1 MSIENFNMPVG
12 RIVSGNPTS
21 WEDAVDYHTKQK
33 KLNDEGTPR
42 KENRVSIAYNKQ
54 EFLDKVWPYILQEVG
69 KVYPQ
74 YGNMHPDQCEMSR
87 FAWKVINGDSPNC
100 PQGSQVPYNTREGY
114 PGCYIVKISTSAFL
128 PGTFKFENGAYRK
141 VEPNEVKCGDYI
153 VANLTITAHNE
164 KDGGLYWNP
173 NGYELVGYGTEIK
186 GSGGANPMAMFGG
199 ATHQLPAGASLTP
212 ISSAPTTAQ
221 MPMAQ
226 PTNFQNTVSA
236 PAVGVTQVNG
246 MVNAGT
252 AVPQMSN
259 GGVNTVTQASMP
271 MAQPA
276 PMPAPAYDFVNNA
289 QGIQPA
295 PAAMPAQMPMA
306 QPGFT
311 QPVASAA
318 APMGMP
324 QAAPAPMAQPVQSAP
339 QQGQP
344 FNSLIQDRIPY

>member
-33 KLNDEGTPR
+33 KLNADGTPR
-42 KENRVSIAYNKQ
+42 KENRVSIAYPKQ
-54 EFLDKVWPYILQEVG
+54 EFLEKVWPYVLQEVA
-69 KVYPQ
+69 KIYPQ
-74 YGNMHPDQCEMSR
+74 YANTHPDQCEMSR
-87 FAWKVINGDSPNC
+87 FAWKIINGDSTAC

-141 VEPNEVKCGDYI
+141 VEANEVKCGDYV

-212 ISSAPTTAQ
+212 ISSAPANAQ
-221 MPMAQ
+221 IPVQGAQPAPMSAPMPMPTAAPVAQ
-226 PTNFQNTVSA
+226 PA
-236 PAVGVTQVNG
+236 
-246 MVNAGT
+246 
-252 AVPQMSN
+252 
-259 GGVNTVTQASMP
+259 
-271 MAQPA
+271 PA

-289 QGIQPA
+289 QGVQPA
-295 PAAMPAQMPMA
+295 PAPSAMPAQMPTAAPVA
-306 QPGFT
+306 QP
-311 QPVASAA
+311 
-318 APMGMP
+318 
-324 QAAPAPMAQPVQSAP
+324 APAPMAQPIQAAP

>member
-33 KLNDEGTPR
+33 KLNADGTPR

-54 EFLDKVWPYILQEVG
+54 EFLEKVWPYILQEVA
-69 KVYPQ
+69 KLYPQ
-74 YGNMHPDQCEMSR
+74 YANTHPDQCEMSR
-87 FAWKVINGDSPNC
+87 FAWKVINGDSPSC

-114 PGCYIVKISTSAFL
+114 PGCYVVKISTSAFL

-141 VEPNEVKCGDYI
+141 VESNEVKCGDYV

-186 GSGGANPMAMFGG
+186 GSGGADPMAMFGG
-199 ATHQLPAGASLTP
+199 TAHQLPAGASLTP
-212 ISSAPTTAQ
+212 ISSAPATAQ
-221 MPMAQ
+221 MPTAM
-226 PTNFQNTVSA
+226 
-236 PAVGVTQVNG
+236 PA
-246 MVNAGT
+246 
-252 AVPQMSN
+252 
-259 GGVNTVTQASMP
+259 
-271 MAQPA
+271 AQPA
-276 PMPAPAYDFVNNA
+276 PAPMAMPQAAPVAMPAPAYDFVNNA

-295 PAAMPAQMPMA
+295 PAPMAMPAQAPMA
-306 QPGFT
+306 QSAAMPGFT

-318 APMGMP
+318 AP
-324 QAAPAPMAQPVQSAP
+324 QQYAP
-339 QQGQP
+339 QTAATTA
-344 FNSLIQDRIPY
+344 PYATTFPTR

>member
-33 KLNDEGTPR
+33 KLNADGTIR

-54 EFLDKVWPYILQEVG
+54 EFLEKVWPYILQEVG
-69 KVYPQ
+69 KLYPQ
-74 YGNMHPDQCEMSR
+74 YANTHPDQCEMSR
-87 FAWKVINGDSPNC
+87 FAWKVINGDSPSC

-141 VEPNEVKCGDYI
+141 VEPNEVKCGDYV

-186 GSGGANPMAMFGG
+186 GSGGADPMAMFG
-199 ATHQLPAGASLTP
+199 AASHPLPAGASLTP
-212 ISSAPTTAQ
+212 ISSSPANAP
-221 MPMAQ
+221 MPMTQPAPAPMPAAQ
-226 PTNFQNTVSA
+226 PA
-236 PAVGVTQVNG
+236 PAPMAMPQ
-246 MVNAGT
+246 
-252 AVPQMSN
+252 AVP
-259 GGVNTVTQASMP
+259 VAMP
-271 MAQPA
+271 AQA

-295 PAAMPAQMPMA
+295 Q
-306 QPGFT
+306 GFT
-311 QPVASAA
+311 QPVASAV
-318 APMGMP
+318 APR
-324 QAAPAPMAQPVQSAP
+324 QYAP
-339 QQGQP
+339 QTAGTTAP
-344 FNSLIQDRIPY
+344 FATSFPTR

>member
-33 KLNDEGTPR
+33 KLNADGTVR
-42 KENRVSIAYNKQ
+42 KENRVSIAYPKQ

-69 KVYPQ
+69 KLYPQ
-74 YGNMHPDQCEMSR
+74 YANTHPDQCEMSR
-87 FAWKVINGDSPNC
+87 FAWKVINGDSPSC

-141 VEPNEVKCGDYI
+141 VEANEVKCGDYV

-186 GSGGANPMAMFGG
+186 GSGGADPMAMFGG
-199 ATHQLPAGASLTP
+199 AAHQLPAGASLTP
-212 ISSAPTTAQ
+212 ISSAPANAQ
-221 MPMAQ
+221 MPMQGAQ
-226 PTNFQNTVSA
+226 PINFQNTVSA

-246 MVNAGT
+246 MVNAAT
-252 AVPQMSN
+252 AVPPTSN

-271 MAQPA
+271 
-276 PMPAPAYDFVNNA
+276 APAYDFVNNA
-289 QGIQPA
+289 QGMPAAPA
-295 PAAMPAQMPMA
+295 PMAMPQAAQ
-306 QPGFT
+306 GFT

-318 APMGMP
+318 AP
-324 QAAPAPMAQPVQSAP
+324 QQYAP
-339 QQGQP
+339 QTAATTAP
-344 FNSLIQDRIPY
+344 YATTIPTR

>member
-33 KLNDEGTPR
+33 KLNADGTPR
-42 KENRVSIAYNKQ
+42 KENRVSIAYPKQ
-54 EFLDKVWPYILQEVG
+54 EFLEKVWPYILQEVG
-69 KVYPQ
+69 KLYPQ
-74 YGNMHPDQCEMSR
+74 YVNTHPDQCEMSR

-114 PGCYIVKISTSAFL
+114 PGCYVVKISTSAFL
-128 PGTFKFENGAYRK
+128 PGTFKFDNGAYRK
-141 VEPNEVKCGDYI
+141 VEANEVKCGDYV

-186 GSGGANPMAMFGG
+186 GSGGADPMAMFGG
-199 ATHQLPAGASLTP
+199 ASHQLPAGASMTP
-212 ISSAPTTAQ
+212 ISSAPAIAQ
-221 MPMAQ
+221 MPMQGAQ
-226 PTNFQNTVSA
+226 PVNFQNTVSA

-246 MVNAGT
+246 MVNAAT
-252 AVPQMSN
+252 AVPLMSN
-259 GGVNTVTQASMP
+259 GGVNTVTQAS
-271 MAQPA
+271 
-276 PMPAPAYDFVNNA
+276 MPAPAYDFVNNA

-295 PAAMPAQMPMA
+295 PAAIPAQM
-306 QPGFT
+306 
-311 QPVASAA
+311 
-318 APMGMP
+318 PMGMP
-324 QAAPAPMAQPVQSAP
+324 QAAPAPMAQPVQAAP

-344 FNSLIQDRIPY
+344 FSSLIQDRIP

>member
-33 KLNDEGTPR
+33 KLNADGTIR

-54 EFLDKVWPYILQEVG
+54 EFLEKVWPYILQEVG
-69 KVYPQ
+69 KLYPQ
-74 YGNMHPDQCEMSR
+74 YANTHPDQCEMSR
-87 FAWKVINGDSPNC
+87 FAWKVINGDSPSC

-141 VEPNEVKCGDYI
+141 VEPNEVKCGDYV

-186 GSGGANPMAMFGG
+186 GSGGADPMAMFGG
-199 ATHQLPAGASLTP
+199 ASHPLPAGASLTP
-212 ISSAPTTAQ
+212 ISSAPANAP
-221 MPMAQ
+221 MPMTQPAPAPMPAAQ
-226 PTNFQNTVSA
+226 PA
-236 PAVGVTQVNG
+236 PA
-246 MVNAGT
+246 
-252 AVPQMSN
+252 
-259 GGVNTVTQASMP
+259 P
-271 MAQPA
+271 MAMPQAAPVAMPAQA

-295 PAAMPAQMPMA
+295 Q
-306 QPGFT
+306 GFT
-311 QPVASAA
+311 QPVASAV
-318 APMGMP
+318 APR
-324 QAAPAPMAQPVQSAP
+324 QYAP
-339 QQGQP
+339 QTAGTTAP
-344 FNSLIQDRIPY
+344 FATSFPTR

>member
-33 KLNDEGTPR
+33 KLNADGTPR
-42 KENRVSIAYNKQ
+42 KENRVSIAYPKQ
-54 EFLDKVWPYILQEVG
+54 EFLEKVWPYVLQEVA
-69 KVYPQ
+69 KLYPQ
-74 YGNMHPDQCEMSR
+74 YANTHPDQCEMSR

-114 PGCYIVKISTSAFL
+114 PGCYVVKISTSAFL

-141 VEPNEVKCGDYI
+141 VEANEVKCGDYV

-212 ISSAPTTAQ
+212 ISSAPATAQ
-221 MPMAQ
+221 MPM
-226 PTNFQNTVSA
+226 T
-236 PAVGVTQVNG
+236 
-246 MVNAGT
+246 
-252 AVPQMSN
+252 
-259 GGVNTVTQASMP
+259 
-271 MAQPA
+271 QPA

-289 QGIQPA
+289 QGMPTA
-295 PAAMPAQMPMA
+295 PTQ
-306 QPGFT
+306 GFT
-311 QPVASAA
+311 QSVANA
-318 APMGMP
+318 
-324 QAAPAPMAQPVQSAP
+324 
-339 QQGQP
+339 QGQP
-344 FNSLIQDRIPY
+344 FSTLLNDRIPFNS

>member
-12 RIVSGNPTS
+12 RIVSGNVTL

-33 KLNDEGTPR
+33 KLNADGTPR
-42 KENRVSIAYNKQ
+42 KENRVSIAYPKQ
-54 EFLDKVWPYILQEVG
+54 EFLEKVWPYILQEVG
-69 KVYPQ
+69 KLYPQ
-74 YGNMHPDQCEMSR
+74 YANTHPDQCEMSR

-114 PGCYIVKISTSAFL
+114 PGCYIVKVSTSAFL

-141 VEPNEVKCGDYI
+141 VEANEVKCGDYV
-153 VANLTITAHNE
+153 VANLTITAHTE
-164 KDGGLYWNP
+164 KHGGIYWNP

-186 GSGGANPMAMFGG
+186 GSGGADPMAMFGG
-199 ATHQLPAGASLTP
+199 TAHQLPAGASLTP
-212 ISSAPTTAQ
+212 VSSAPATAQ
-221 MPMAQ
+221 MPMQGVQ
-226 PTNFQNTVSA
+226 PMQAPTAMPQAA
-236 PAVGVTQVNG
+236 PAAMPAQT
-246 MVNAGT
+246 
-252 AVPQMSN
+252 
-259 GGVNTVTQASMP
+259 P

-295 PAAMPAQMPMA
+295 P
-306 QPGFT
+306 
-311 QPVASAA
+311 

>member
-33 KLNDEGTPR
+33 KLNADGTPR
-42 KENRVSIAYNKQ
+42 KENRVSIAYPKQ
-54 EFLDKVWPYILQEVG
+54 EFLEKVWPYVLQEVA
-69 KVYPQ
+69 KIYPQ
-74 YGNMHPDQCEMSR
+74 HANVHPDQCEMSR

-100 PQGSQVPYNTREGY
+100 PQNSQVPYNTREGY

-141 VEPNEVKCGDYI
+141 IEANEVKCGDYV

-212 ISSAPTTAQ
+212 ISSAPATAQ
-221 MPMAQ
+221 MPTAMPAAQ
-226 PTNFQNTVSA
+226 PAPMSA
-236 PAVGVTQVNG
+236 P
-246 MVNAGT
+246 MPMPT
-252 AVPQMSN
+252 AAP
-259 GGVNTVTQASMP
+259 TVQPAAMPAPAP

-276 PMPAPAYDFVNNA
+276 AMPAPAYDFVNNA
-289 QGIQPA
+289 QGVQP
-295 PAAMPAQMPMA
+295 MPASEPVQ
-306 QPGFT
+306 GFT

-318 APMGMP
+318 TP
-324 QAAPAPMAQPVQSAP
+324 QQYAP
-339 QQGQP
+339 QTAATTA
-344 FNSLIQDRIPY
+344 PYATTFPTR

>member
-33 KLNDEGTPR
+33 KLNADGTPR
-42 KENRVSIAYNKQ
+42 KENRVSIAYPKQ
-54 EFLDKVWPYILQEVG
+54 EFLEKVWPYILQEVG
-69 KVYPQ
+69 KLYPQ
-74 YGNMHPDQCEMSR
+74 YANVHPDQCEMSR

-114 PGCYIVKISTSAFL
+114 PGCYVVKISTSAFL

-141 VEPNEVKCGDYI
+141 VEANEVKCGDYV

-186 GSGGANPMAMFGG
+186 GSGGADPMAMFGG
-199 ATHQLPAGASLTP
+199 VAHQLPTGASKTP
-212 ISSAPTTAQ
+212 ISSAPANAQ
-221 MPMAQ
+221 MPMPTAQ
-226 PTNFQNTVSA
+226 PTPMSA
-236 PAVGVTQVNG
+236 P
-246 MVNAGT
+246 
-252 AVPQMSN
+252 
-259 GGVNTVTQASMP
+259 MP
-271 MAQPA
+271 MPTAMPAA

-289 QGIQPA
+289 QGMPAA
-295 PAAMPAQMPMA
+295 PATMPAQM
-306 QPGFT
+306 
-311 QPVASAA
+311 
-318 APMGMP
+318 PMGMP
-324 QAAPAPMAQPVQSAP
+324 QAAPAPMTQPVQSAP

>member
-1 MSIENFNMPVG
+1 MTIENFNMPVG

-33 KLNDEGTPR
+33 KLNADGTVR

-69 KVYPQ
+69 KLYPQ
-74 YGNMHPDQCEMSR
+74 YANMHPDQCEMSR

-100 PQGSQVPYNTREGY
+100 PQGSQVSYNTREGY

-141 VEPNEVKCGDYI
+141 VEPNEVKCGDYV

-186 GSGGANPMAMFGG
+186 GSGGADPMAMFGG
-199 ATHQLPAGASLTP
+199 ASHPLPAGASLTP
-212 ISSAPTTAQ
+212 ISSAPATAQ

-226 PTNFQNTVSA
+226 PA
-236 PAVGVTQVNG
+236 AMP
-246 MVNAGT
+246 T
-252 AVPQMSN
+252 A
-259 GGVNTVTQASMP
+259 
-271 MAQPA
+271 
-276 PMPAPAYDFVNNA
+276 MPAPAYDFVNNA
-289 QGIQPA
+289 QGIQPTQA
-295 PAAMPAQMPMA
+295 PTAMPAQMPMA

-318 APMGMP
+318 APQQYAP
-324 QAAPAPMAQPVQSAP
+324 QTAQ

-344 FNSLIQDRIPY
+344 FSTLINDRIPY

>member
-33 KLNDEGTPR
+33 KLNADGTPR
-42 KENRVSIAYNKQ
+42 KENRVSIAYPKQ
-54 EFLDKVWPYILQEVG
+54 EFLEKVWPYILQEVG
-69 KVYPQ
+69 KLYPQ
-74 YGNMHPDQCEMSR
+74 YASTRPDQCEMTR
-87 FAWKVINGDSPNC
+87 FAWKVINGDSPSC

-141 VEPNEVKCGDYI
+141 VEANEVKCGDYV

-164 KDGGLYWNP
+164 KDGGIYWNP

-186 GSGGANPMAMFGG
+186 GSGGADPMAMFGG
-199 ATHQLPAGASLTP
+199 TAHQLPAGASLTP
-212 ISSAPTTAQ
+212 ISSAPATAQ

-226 PTNFQNTVSA
+226 PAPMPA
-236 PAVGVTQVNG
+236 PAPTAIPQAAPVT
-246 MVNAGT
+246 
-252 AVPQMSN
+252 
-259 GGVNTVTQASMP
+259 MP
-271 MAQPA
+271 ATA

-295 PAAMPAQMPMA
+295 PAAMAQPAAMPAQMPT
-306 QPGFT
+306 QGFT
-311 QPVASAA
+311 QPAASAA
-318 APMGMP
+318 AP
-324 QAAPAPMAQPVQSAP
+324 QQYAP
-339 QQGQP
+339 QTASTTAP
-344 FNSLIQDRIPY
+344 FATTIPTR

>member
-1 MSIENFNMPVG
+1 MTIENFNMPVG
-12 RIVSGNPTS
+12 RVVSGNPTM

-33 KLNDEGTPR
+33 KLNADGTPR
-42 KENRVSIAYNKQ
+42 KENRVSIAYPKQ
-54 EFLDKVWPYILQEVG
+54 EFLDKVWPYILQEVA
-69 KVYPQ
+69 KIYPQ
-74 YGNMHPDQCEMSR
+74 YANTHPDQCEMSR
-87 FAWKVINGDSPNC
+87 FAWKIINGDSTAC

-114 PGCYIVKISTSAFL
+114 PGCYIVKISTCAFL
-128 PGTFKFENGAYRK
+128 PSTFKFENGAYRK
-141 VEPNEVKCGDYI
+141 VEANEVKCGDYV

-186 GSGGANPMAMFGG
+186 GSGGADPMAMFGG
-199 ATHQLPAGASLTP
+199 TAHQLPAGASLTP
-212 ISSAPTTAQ
+212 ISSAPATAQMPTAAQPAPAPSAMPAQ

-226 PTNFQNTVSA
+226 PA
-236 PAVGVTQVNG
+236 PAA
-246 MVNAGT
+246 MPA
-252 AVPQMSN
+252 QMPM
-259 GGVNTVTQASMP
+259 AP

-295 PAAMPAQMPMA
+295 PAPTAQMP
-306 QPGFT
+306 T
-311 QPVASAA
+311 
-318 APMGMP
+318 GMP

-344 FNSLIQDRIPY
+344 FNTLLNDRIPY

>member
-33 KLNDEGTPR
+33 KLNADGTIR

-54 EFLDKVWPYILQEVG
+54 EFLEKVWPYILQEVG
-69 KVYPQ
+69 KLYPQ
-74 YGNMHPDQCEMSR
+74 YANTHPDQCEMSR
-87 FAWKVINGDSPNC
+87 FAWKVINGDSPSC

-141 VEPNEVKCGDYI
+141 VEPNEVKCGDYV

-186 GSGGANPMAMFGG
+186 GSGGADPMAMFGG
-199 ATHQLPAGASLTP
+199 ASHPLPAGASLTP
-212 ISSAPTTAQ
+212 ISSAPAIAQ

-226 PTNFQNTVSA
+226 PAPMSAQMPTAMPAAQPA
-236 PAVGVTQVNG
+236 PA
-246 MVNAGT
+246 
-252 AVPQMSN
+252 
-259 GGVNTVTQASMP
+259 P
-271 MAQPA
+271 MAMPQAAPVAMPAQA

-295 PAAMPAQMPMA
+295 PAPMPAQMPMA

-311 QPVASAA
+311 QPVVSAA
-318 APMGMP
+318 AP
-324 QAAPAPMAQPVQSAP
+324 QQYAP
-339 QQGQP
+339 QTVGTTAP
-344 FNSLIQDRIPY
+344 FATSFPTR

>member
-33 KLNDEGTPR
+33 KLNADGTPR

-54 EFLDKVWPYILQEVG
+54 EFLDKVWPYILQEVA

-74 YGNMHPDQCEMSR
+74 YANTHPDQCEMSR

-114 PGCYIVKISTSAFL
+114 PGCYVVKISTSAFL

-141 VEPNEVKCGDYI
+141 VEANEVKCGDYV

-212 ISSAPTTAQ
+212 ISSAPATAQ
-221 MPMAQ
+221 MPMQGAQ
-226 PTNFQNTVSA
+226 PALMSAPMPMPTAA
-236 PAVGVTQVNG
+236 PAVQP
-246 MVNAGT
+246 AP
-252 AVPQMSN
+252 A
-259 GGVNTVTQASMP
+259 P

-289 QGIQPA
+289 QGVQPA
-295 PAAMPAQMPMA
+295 PAAM
-306 QPGFT
+306 
-311 QPVASAA
+311 
-318 APMGMP
+318 PMGMP
-324 QAAPAPMAQPVQSAP
+324 QAAPAPMAQPAQSAP

-344 FNSLIQDRIPY
+344 FNSLIQDRIPH

>member
-12 RIVSGNPTS
+12 RIVSGNVTL

-33 KLNDEGTPR
+33 KLNADGTPR

-54 EFLDKVWPYILQEVG
+54 EFLEKVWPYILQEVG

-74 YGNMHPDQCEMSR
+74 YANMYPDQCEMSR

-141 VEPNEVKCGDYI
+141 VEANEVKCGDYV

-212 ISSAPTTAQ
+212 ISSAPANAQ
-221 MPMAQ
+221 MPTAQ
-226 PTNFQNTVSA
+226 PA
-236 PAVGVTQVNG
+236 P
-246 MVNAGT
+246 MPT
-252 AVPQMSN
+252 A
-259 GGVNTVTQASMP
+259 MP
-271 MAQPA
+271 AAPVAQPA

-289 QGIQPA
+289 QGVQPMPA
-295 PAAMPAQMPMA
+295 PAA
-306 QPGFT
+306 
-311 QPVASAA
+311 
-318 APMGMP
+318 MP
-324 QAAPAPMAQPVQSAP
+324 QAAPAPMAQPVQAAP

>member
-1 MSIENFNMPVG
+1 MTIENFNMPVG

-33 KLNDEGTPR
+33 KLNADGTPR

-54 EFLDKVWPYILQEVG
+54 EFLEKVWPYILQEVG
-69 KVYPQ
+69 KLYPRLA
-74 YGNMHPDQCEMSR
+74 NTHPDQCETSN

-141 VEPNEVKCGDYI
+141 VEANEVKCGDYV

-164 KDGGLYWNP
+164 KNGGLYWNP

-212 ISSAPTTAQ
+212 ISSAPENAQ
-221 MPMAQ
+221 MPMQGAQ
-226 PTNFQNTVSA
+226 PA
-236 PAVGVTQVNG
+236 PAA
-246 MVNAGT
+246 MPT
-252 AVPQMSN
+252 AMP
-259 GGVNTVTQASMP
+259 AAP
-271 MAQPA
+271 MAAPVAMPQQPAA

-289 QGIQPA
+289 QVVQSA
-295 PAAMPAQMPMA
+295 PTPSAMPAQMP
-306 QPGFT
+306 T
-311 QPVASAA
+311 
-318 APMGMP
+318 GMP
-324 QAAPAPMAQPVQSAP
+324 QPAPAPMSQPVQSAP

-344 FNSLIQDRIPY
+344 FNNLIQDRIPY